1 MLVIMMLALV
11 SGGKYLEI
19 PGTELRLSS
28 GVSFTKVNQLVNSRD
43 V

>member
-1 MLVIMMLALV
+1 MLVITMLAHV

-28 GVSFTKVNQLVNSRD
+28 GVSFTEVNQLVNSLD
-43 V
+43 I